1 MKIKSLHVRQIGLF
15 DSLNI
20 EFSSGFNFIAGPNAS
35 GKTSI
40 LRNIALT
47 LSHVSI
53 NEFRYREGSEVWID
67 FGTKDKTMRLG
78 FGQNFMNNPEQYHG
92 ASLKAFNPPTS
103 SDGVEIL
110 SPHEL
115 QERKINFAPL
125 FISAFR
131 KISYIK
137 IQGMTQEMGKNE
149 RIVSYRSNAT
159 KNLLGKEMPNVK
171 QWLINRYF
179 QIEKDWAIN
188 EKRNWEWL
196 VNNLEQLGARDSQFS
211 FVEIKRDLE
220 PVFTVR
226 GKKCYL
232 EELSSGYQAIL
243 SIIFCVFD
251 WIEGTNEGTMMIVEN
266 ALGTVLI
273 DELDAHLHPEW
284 QLTIRK
290 SLETIFPKLQ
300 FIITTHSPHLIASAE
315 SKELILIPENQ
326 QVISIKPTDK
336 TYSGW
341 NTDQILEE
349 LMGVKSLTNKTYSEL
364 IDKAL
369 NFVEKNDIDSLKK
382 SINDL
387 KKVTHS
393 NDTIVTSLE
402 IKLAGLKLKQGD
414 KNKKK

>member
-15 DSLNI
+15 NSLNI
-20 EFSSGFNFIAGPNAS
+20 EFNSGFNFIAGPNAS

-40 LRNIALT
+40 LRNIALA

-53 NEFRYREGSEVWID
+53 VEFRYREGSEVWID
-67 FGTKDKTMRLG
+67 FGTKDKTLRLG
-78 FGQNFMNNPEQYHG
+78 YGKDFMSNPEEYRG
-92 ASLKAFNPPTS
+92 ATLRAWNLPAP

-110 SPHEL
+110 SPNNL

-131 KISYIK
+131 KISYVK

-149 RIVSYRSNAT
+149 RINSYRANAT

-196 VNNLEQLGARDSQFS
+196 VNNLEQLGPQDSQFS

-220 PVFTVR
+220 PVFSVS
-226 GKKCYL
+226 GNKCYL

-251 WIEGTNEGTMMIVEN
+251 WIEGTNEAEMMIVEN
-266 ALGTVLI
+266 AQGTVLI

-290 SLETIFPKLQ
+290 SLETIFPRLQ
-300 FIITTHSPHLIASAE
+300 FIITTHSPHLIASAK

-326 QVISIKPTDK
+326 QELSLKPTIK

-349 LMGVKSLTNKTYSEL
+349 LMGVKSLTSKAYSEL

-369 NFVEKNDIDSLKK
+369 NFIDKNDIESLKK
-382 SINDL
+382 SILEL

-402 IKLAGLKLKQGD
+402 IKLAGLKLKQSD
-414 KNKKK
+414 KNNKR